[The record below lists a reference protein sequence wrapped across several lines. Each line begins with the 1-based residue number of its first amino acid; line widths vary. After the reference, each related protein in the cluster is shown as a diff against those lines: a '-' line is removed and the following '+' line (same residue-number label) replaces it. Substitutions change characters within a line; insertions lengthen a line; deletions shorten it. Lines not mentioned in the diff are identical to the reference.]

1 MLLLAEAG
9 RSLNKDLT
17 SLFRHDVHTPK
28 ILERLVHELHTDKEL
43 CSYLFLNHPGSE
55 DMLWG
60 LINLLTEDSRIAGNA
75 SYVIGTLAETDLGKK
90 RIAQICAD
98 RGDQARKILPA
109 LIAMLDMVETETV
122 MNAAGTMGT
131 LAEDADCR
139 MWMLRDDC
147 LDEAIVKLTNLL
159 MAKDMCTA
167 SNAALVLARLAI
179 AEEGCARIL
188 NHRSSSRTLMQ
199 LCRSLGS
206 DPTGRGMNAAFAVGR
221 LCDFEAGCKRML
233 SLKTSAIMINSLI
246 EMLHSGDS
254 GCCKN
259 ACFALS
265 CIASIAQGHR
275 RVLEHNDINS
285 AVEVLCSFLAC
296 KDEESVWF
304 ASMMLHTL
312 ACQKSGCLYLR
323 TQPNVKLSL
332 EMLLKRSNLK
342 DDTKDEVEATVAILE
357 KLPKPKPPNVKVES
371 ACSVVVT
378 WEAIHPKSGLDVT
391 YLLYQDK
398 AVMYTGP
405 KTTYIANDLTPA
417 TKYSFYLQ
425 ACTDGD
431 DSPLSDIVMILTLE
445 SVPSAPQRLR
455 VLTKTTS
462 QIKITWEAPAIS
474 NGVLRGYQV
483 DVRGRTYNLDIQ
495 EDYFILS
502 SLPPDTEFKFQV
514 YALTSKGRGEPA
526 ILNASTDD
534 LASYAPPKPVVQ
546 VLGRHELLISWENPR
561 RPLGR
566 INSFEVRVDNVVVY
580 SGVAKTCTAK
590 ALKPS
595 TEYTI
600 TVSAW
605 CSEGRCE
612 SVPSKKRTAREVY
625 NTSCATK
632 SFARQQNI
640 RSTSKTT
647 TLAAA
652 ATAATK
658 ASNKTKAKAP
668 VRKPLYPYEKKS
680 IAVAKE
686 GKVKRAKTADVL
698 RFPSMADGSQTADT
712 RETKLKKVTFESQD
726 RPNTTFASARNS
738 LSNGPSQCV
747 RKSPGR
753 RSSKSQSAPVHSP
766 SKNLSLGGENDDSK
780 GSASLVVDKADQ
792 RRELYNGV
800 QTEASGKSSKRHSL
814 AGGSASSSELFK
826 ETSKG
831 NSGLRKSSLPVPGL
845 PHRKSSRSSS
855 MTSSAALIGLRTP
868 AYDEKH
874 RGTFPD
880 IRVDVHDVME
890 EVGSL
895 HLSTGNDLKPP
906 KSTKKTQFAVSFD
919 ELKRV
924 QRATKTSNSKDRQ

>member
-9 RSLNKDLT
+9 RSLNKELT

-159 MAKDMCTA
+159 TAKDMCTA

-188 NHRSSSRTLMQ
+188 NHRSSNRTLMQ

-398 AVMYTGP
+398 TVTYTGP

-431 DSPLSDIVMILTLE
+431 DSPLSDIVTIFTLE

-526 ILNASTDD
+526 ILNSSTDD
-534 LASYAPPKPVVQ
+534 LASHAPPKPVVQ

-566 INSFEVRVDNVVVY
+566 INSFEVRVNNVVVY
-580 SGVAKTCTAK
+580 SGVAKSCTAK
-590 ALKPS
+590 GLKPS

-625 NTSCATK
+625 T
-632 SFARQQNI
+632 
-640 RSTSKTT
+640 
-647 TLAAA
+647 
-652 ATAATK
+652 
-658 ASNKTKAKAP
+658 P

-698 RFPSMADGSQTADT
+698 RFPSTADSSLTADT
-712 RETKLKKVTFESQD
+712 RDTKLKKVTFESQD

-766 SKNLSLGGENDDSK
+766 SKNLSLGEENDDSK
-780 GSASLVVDKADQ
+780 GSASAVVGEADQ
-792 RRELYNGV
+792 RRELYNGA

-814 AGGSASSSELFK
+814 AGGSASSSELFR

-855 MTSSAALIGLRTP
+855 MTSSAALIGLRTS

-880 IRVDVHDVME
+880 IRVGVHDVME

-924 QRATKTSNSKDRQ
+924 QRTTKTSNSKDRQ

>member
-188 NHRSSSRTLMQ
+188 NHRSSNRTLMQ

-342 DDTKDEVEATVAILE
+342 DDIKDEVEATVAILE

-398 AVMYTGP
+398 TVTYTGP

-431 DSPLSDIVMILTLE
+431 DSPLSDIVTIFTLE

-580 SGVAKTCTAK
+580 SGIAKSCTAK

-625 NTSCATK
+625 T
-632 SFARQQNI
+632 
-640 RSTSKTT
+640 
-647 TLAAA
+647 
-652 ATAATK
+652 
-658 ASNKTKAKAP
+658 P

-686 GKVKRAKTADVL
+686 GKVVKRAKTADVL
-698 RFPSMADGSQTADT
+698 RFPSTADSSLTADT
-712 RETKLKKVTFESQD
+712 RDTKLKKVTFQSQD

-766 SKNLSLGGENDDSK
+766 SKKLSLGEENDDSK
-780 GSASLVVDKADQ
+780 GSASPIVDKADQ

-814 AGGSASSSELFK
+814 AGGSASSSELFR

-880 IRVDVHDVME
+880 IRVGVHDVME

>member
-188 NHRSSSRTLMQ
+188 NHRSSNRTLMQ

-233 SLKTSAIMINSLI
+233 SLKTSAVMINSLI

-265 CIASIAQGHR
+265 CIASVAQGHR

-398 AVMYTGP
+398 TVTYTGP

-431 DSPLSDIVMILTLE
+431 DSPLSDIVTIFTLE

-526 ILNASTDD
+526 ILNSSTDD
-534 LASYAPPKPVVQ
+534 LASHAPPKPVVQ

-566 INSFEVRVDNVVVY
+566 INSFEVRVNNVVVY
-580 SGVAKTCTAK
+580 SGVAKSCTAK
-590 ALKPS
+590 GLKPS

-625 NTSCATK
+625 T
-632 SFARQQNI
+632 
-640 RSTSKTT
+640 
-647 TLAAA
+647 
-652 ATAATK
+652 
-658 ASNKTKAKAP
+658 P

-686 GKVKRAKTADVL
+686 GKVVKRAKTADVL
-698 RFPSMADGSQTADT
+698 RFPSTADSSLTADT
-712 RETKLKKVTFESQD
+712 RDTKLKKVTFESQD

-766 SKNLSLGGENDDSK
+766 SKNLSLGEENDDSK
-780 GSASLVVDKADQ
+780 GSASAVVGEADQ
-792 RRELYNGV
+792 RRELYNGA

-814 AGGSASSSELFK
+814 AGGSASSSELFR

-855 MTSSAALIGLRTP
+855 MTSSAALIGLRTS

-880 IRVDVHDVME
+880 IRVGVHDVME

-895 HLSTGNDLKPP
+895 HLCTGNDLKPP

>member
-188 NHRSSSRTLMQ
+188 NHRSSNRTLMQ

-233 SLKTSAIMINSLI
+233 SLKTSAVMINSLI

-265 CIASIAQGHR
+265 CIASVAQGHR

-398 AVMYTGP
+398 TVTYTGP

-431 DSPLSDIVMILTLE
+431 DSPLSDIVTIFTLE

-526 ILNASTDD
+526 ILNSSTDD
-534 LASYAPPKPVVQ
+534 LASHAPPKPVVQ

-566 INSFEVRVDNVVVY
+566 INSFEVRVNNVVVY
-580 SGVAKTCTAK
+580 SGVAKSCTAK
-590 ALKPS
+590 GLKPS

-625 NTSCATK
+625 T
-632 SFARQQNI
+632 
-640 RSTSKTT
+640 
-647 TLAAA
+647 
-652 ATAATK
+652 
-658 ASNKTKAKAP
+658 P

-698 RFPSMADGSQTADT
+698 RFPSTADSSLTADT
-712 RETKLKKVTFESQD
+712 RDTKLKKVTFESQD

-766 SKNLSLGGENDDSK
+766 SKNLSLGEENDDSK
-780 GSASLVVDKADQ
+780 GSASAVVGEADQ
-792 RRELYNGV
+792 RRELYNGA

-814 AGGSASSSELFK
+814 AGGSASSSELFR

-855 MTSSAALIGLRTP
+855 MTSSAALIGLRTS

-880 IRVDVHDVME
+880 IRVGVHDVME

-895 HLSTGNDLKPP
+895 HLCTGNDLKPP